1 MRMIGEAVAPQ
12 AGDVMWFV
20 PSEDDGAPA
29 ADDVVGPM
37 VDRAASARA
46 RWLRWLAGIVAAAA
60 AAAVIAPHWS
70 DGPTAPAGAAPAAP
84 ADQAPLAGRQLIAM
98 APTPG
103 GVYALIEYPS
113 RLTVLDTPHPP
124 PAAATP
130 DNSVGLTLDPQDGRI
145 WVLAEWHDTGS
156 VWAYDLH
163 TLARLSVVRVP
174 SRIAA
179 ATAVGGR
186 LWVATRRGVYLV
198 DGSSAQA
205 VLVPGSLPN
214 TVAVASDPTRTHVVA
229 ATAGT
234 PAWLFT
240 IRLRDLAVA
249 RSRPLPG
256 GHEPVLIDATGR

>member
-1 MRMIGEAVAPQ
+1 MIGEAVAPR
-12 AGDVMWFV
+12 AADVVWFV

-29 ADDVVGPM
+29 ADDVVGPL
-37 VDRAASARA
+37 VGRGASAWA
-46 RWLRWLAGIVAAAA
+46 LWLRWLAGIVAAAA
-60 AAAVIAPHWS
+60 AAAVIVPHWS
-70 DGPTAPAGAAPAAP
+70 AGPTAPAGAAPAAP
-84 ADQAPLAGRQLIAM
+84 ADPAPLGSHQLIAM
-98 APTPG
+98 APTPV
-103 GVYALIEYPS
+103 GVYALTEYPS
-113 RLTVLDTPHPP
+113 RLTVVDTPHPP

-163 TLARLSVVRVP
+163 TLARLTVVRVP

-214 TVAVASDPTRTHVVA
+214 TVAVAADATRTHVVA

-234 PAWLFT
+234 RVWLFT
-240 IRLRDLAVA
+240 IRLRDLAVQH
-249 RSRPLPG
+249 SRALPG
-256 GHEPVLIDATGR
+256 GHQPAPVDATGR